1 MDFNSIY
8 KLFFSLTF
16 IFEYANLF
24 RCSNQKETRTKK
36 MRRSHRIVETG
47 IARISCWKISRCH
60 PSVQFYTR
68 KRSSQLEQLRAVY
81 FTNTGHARGSIF
93 LWMLPRSN
101 YLVPRVS
108 VCLSSPPSP
117 LPPETMDDRTKYEF
131 VRVQFRDF
139 MQIQQSIRISISNW
153 FFLNVNSVGKIKLH
167 LSFVQFTH
175 YI

>member
-8 KLFFSLTF
+8 KLFFSSTF

-24 RCSNQKETRTKK
+24 RCSNQKETRIKK

-108 VCLSSPPSP
+108 VCLSPPPPPSP
-117 LPPETMDDRTKYEF
+117 P
-131 VRVQFRDF
+131 
-139 MQIQQSIRISISNW
+139 
-153 FFLNVNSVGKIKLH
+153 KLWMIERNTN
-167 LSFVQFTH
+167 SFVFNFVTLCKFNNLSGFRYQIDFS
-175 YI
+175 

>member
-24 RCSNQKETRTKK
+24 RCSNQKETRIKK

-108 VCLSSPPSP
+108 VCLSSPPLSP
-117 LPPETMDDRTKYEF
+117 PPRNYGWSNE
-131 VRVQFRDF
+131 
-139 MQIQQSIRISISNW
+139 IRIRSCSISW
-153 FFLNVNSVGKIKLH
+153 LYANSTIYQDFDIKLIF
-167 LSFVQFTH
+167 LERKFSWKN
-175 YI
+175 